1 MGAERWRGGRGG
13 ATLGRGKGGG
23 WMVGGATL
31 GSVEG
36 LAGGDDDRVSG
47 EGKLGGG
54 VLGCG
59 AGGGWTVGTTTLGK
73 PVDTFGGF
81 ENNDCSWC
89 KS

>member
-13 ATLGRGKGGG
+13 ATLGRGEGGG

-59 AGGGWTVGTTTLGK
+59 AGGGWTVGTTTLDGCIFTLDGCMNK
-73 PVDTFGGF
+73 
-81 ENNDCSWC
+81 DCSWR
-89 KS
+89 SS